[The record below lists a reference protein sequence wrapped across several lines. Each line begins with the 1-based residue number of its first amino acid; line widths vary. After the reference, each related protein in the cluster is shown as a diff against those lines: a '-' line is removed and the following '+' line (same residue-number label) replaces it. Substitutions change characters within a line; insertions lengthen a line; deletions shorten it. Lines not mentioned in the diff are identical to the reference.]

1 MRKFSVFT
9 RAMMSFAC
17 ALLTFTACSDEETV
31 LPGENPGAD
40 SEEAILSE
48 VPMKT
53 IRISAGMAKGEGAS
67 NSRTTLAA
75 DGRVLWDAGDQ
86 YTIINEDPKD
96 KVSNTLRITL
106 NEPGSGLGVS
116 TVSGANVSN
125 EVNLKYSDIKVLI
138 GGEDVTSKILNTSK
152 NDNGYKVGATN
163 SDGKYQYTNI
173 GSEMK
178 AKLYG
183 SGGNKTF
190 VIARCTSSDE
200 NVMLSGSKQA
210 VITLTG
216 IQWKYNLGS
225 WNSLN
230 ENNTTMVNGASIS
243 GVDLKNVADYR
254 WMHGICS
261 DVTLT
266 SEAGNPYG
274 IFEGEIPVNSEIGN
288 NTMAVFPG
296 REGTTYN
303 KGNLTITVPQTQSY
317 VENSF
322 DHKANIMVGNI
333 VMTDDHY
340 DATFFNMMGVVK
352 LSLKGS
358 GNVSTISI
366 TDRAGKNLCGT
377 ATLPAADYKSGIST
391 DMISGGSATLTMNC
405 NNLMLSEETKDIYFV
420 VPVGAFTRG
429 CEIAIRSGDTGDEF
443 KTSKDLEIER
453 GVIVEMPTINV
464 DNYEIF
470 NIENEI
476 LTQYL
481 DKGPYSSWGA
491 DSYFYVSRNVT
502 DLGKD
507 AIDKDYPNSK
517 TVTWVGSTSAEYKVT
532 LTDKTNKKDIFTN
545 RSVTGTSFSFY
556 NMVPD
561 HKYVYTILDGSDN
574 VVTSGKFIAKGRVR
588 MVTVDDTFN
597 FRDLGGWTGLG
608 GNKIKYEWIYRCGSL
623 NGKFNIG
630 TGVGTN
636 YSHEQIAAASN
647 YNMFTANSTRQL
659 VDMGIKS
666 ELDLRFTIG
675 EGTADSKY
683 PHKYCIGVSH
693 TNVPNWTYYHINTSP
708 ATSNPRTDS
717 GVVKDVA
724 WIIDQVVNHNNP
736 VAFHC
741 MSGADRTGAVAFT
754 ILSLL
759 GVSEGN
765 IALEYEITNFS
776 HEQKVIKGKSEI
788 RGKYTSENKNGFYGN
803 AFKNYG
809 SSATINGVSCTM
821 SNLQEKAYAYLNHTF
836 SNTGK
841 AIKASDLDKFI
852 EKMLGM
858 PAGTYQHPSWATD
871 NNRNSLESIFETDQ
885 NK

>member
-333 VMTDDHY
+333 VMTDGQY
-340 DATFFNMMGVVK
+340 DTTFSNMMGVFT
-352 LSLKGS
+352 LSLTGDHDF
-358 GNVSTISI
+358 VSSI
-366 TDRAGKNLCGT
+366 ELTDKDGKKLWGT
-377 ATLPAADYKSGIST
+377 ATIPANAYTDGIST
-391 DMISGGSATLTMNC
+391 TNITGGGSTLKLVCDTPVELTDKATTF
-405 NNLMLSEETKDIYFV
+405 YFV
-420 VPVGAFTRG
+420 VPVGAFAGGFDAKVITADKREMTKG
-429 CEIAIRSGDTGDEF
+429 
-443 KTSKDLEIER
+443 TSHANTIER
-453 GVIVEMPTINV
+453 NGIIDMPAFAASFTV
-464 DNYEIF
+464 PEF
-470 NIENEI
+470 NIENSVI
-476 LTQYL
+476 KQYL
-481 DKGPYSSWGA
+481 DKGPYSKWGA
-491 DSYFYVSRNVT
+491 DSYFQNRSIIGTYSTNQ
-502 DLGKD
+502 LGKD
-507 AIDKDYPNSK
+507 AVDKDYPQYYNLN
-517 TVTWVGSTSAEYKVT
+517 WSAQPSGKYYIT
-532 LTDKTNKKDIFTN
+532 LTDKTKGKNVFEN
-545 RSVTGTSFSFY
+545 RAVSGTSY
-556 NMVPD
+556 DIMNLVPG
-561 HKYVYTILDGSDN
+561 HEYSYVVTDGSKN
-574 VVTSGKFIAKGRVR
+574 ITGGKFKAVGRVR
-588 MVTVDDTFN
+588 MINVDDTWN
-597 FRDLGGWTGLG
+597 FRDMGGWTGLN
-608 GNKIKYEWIYRCGSL
+608 GNMVQYEWLYRCGSL
-623 NGKFNIG
+623 NGKWKNG
-630 TGVGTN
+630 TSKTSPANNGN
-636 YSHEQIAAASN
+636 PAN
-647 YNMFTANSTRQL
+647 YNIFSETSQKQL
-659 VDMGIKS
+659 MDCGIVG
-666 ELDLRFTIG
+666 ELDLRAIPG
-675 EGTADSKY
+675 EDGKTDTDYSHAYSINES
-683 PHKYCIGVSH
+683 HIGVDGWLFKRIMFN
-693 TNVPNWTYYHINTSP
+693 NVQSSP
-708 ATSNPRTDS
+708 LKYTDAIDCV
-717 GVVKDVA
+717 G
-724 WIIDQVVNHNNP
+724 WIIDQVVNKNNP

-741 MSGADRTGAVAFT
+741 KSGADRTGMLAYL
-754 ILSLL
+754 IHSLL
-759 GVSEGN
+759 GVEEGYL
-765 IALEYEITNFS
+765 ALDFELTNFS
-776 HEQKVIKGKSEI
+776 HEQRVVKGSSEI
-788 RGKYTSENKNGFYGN
+788 RGKYTHQNTDGMYGN
-803 AFKNYG
+803 AFTTFGNNMG
-809 SSATINGVSCTM
+809 SNR
-821 SNLQEKAYAYLNHTF
+821 QEKAYYYLNQYF
-836 SNTGK
+836 DK
-841 AIKASDLDKFI
+841 KIKSSDLDKFI

-858 PAGTYQHPSWATD
+858 KPGTYQHPSFAQD
-871 NNRNSLESIFETDQ
+871 NGIDLGSI
-885 NK
+885 